1 MLEPTTG
8 RNWLRMLGRFLL
20 ASAIGNL
27 ASEVVQF
34 PLYTLWHT
42 GTAYEI
48 ALMVLH
54 CAAGDVLIAFVAV
67 VAALLAVGSPSWPQQ
82 RFAAVMLGTVDTQR
96 QSLSWRCLMDEQ
108 ANGTAAKP
116 RSYTEDY
123 KRQVV
128 DLVTSTGRTASS
140 VAAEVGLH
148 HTLVS
153 QWIRRYGQANRTAPA
168 AATRP
173 AASALLK
180 PVPVPTADQAA
191 EIARLRRE
199 NERLRMERDILK
211 RGIAIFAVPSR

>member
-1 MLEPTTG
+1 
-8 RNWLRMLGRFLL
+8 
-20 ASAIGNL
+20 
-27 ASEVVQF
+27 
-34 PLYTLWHT
+34 
-42 GTAYEI
+42 
-48 ALMVLH
+48 
-54 CAAGDVLIAFVAV
+54 
-67 VAALLAVGSPSWPQQ
+67 
-82 RFAAVMLGTVDTQR
+82 
-96 QSLSWRCLMDEQ
+96 MDEQ
-108 ANGTAAKP
+108 AKGTATKP

-153 QWIRRYGQANRTAPA
+153 RWIRRYGQASRAAPA
-168 AATRP
+168 AAGRP
-173 AASALLK
+173 AAAPLLK

-211 RGIAIFAVPSR
+211 KGIAIFAVPSR